1 MNTARPNV
9 IPTANFIP
17 PVNVGR
23 DLMSNSGSSSS
34 SFVLLLAPPS
44 SFDLDSS
51 AGGAS
56 AAASVEAEA
65 LSSFLASVALS
76 LGFVYKDLCYILSF
90 LSTELPEYKADI
102 FRN

>member
-34 SFVLLLAPPS
+34 SFVLLLAAS
-44 SFDLDSS
+44 SFGLDSS

-102 FRN
+102 FSN